1 MCGRSKPI
9 VPLLLPFWAMDQS
22 RPGSEYLGGDSSAV
36 PDHLKNAH
44 QIQSTEFAFAAI
56 LGAGSVVTWGALE
69 EEEEEELLW
78 RLFSLHQAVIAA
90 MSSSKS
96 DSVAFLQSSFTQHP
110 QNASPGNHWESR
122 PVSGFAVKDL
132 WVRCGLLACGFS
144 SKVSGSSLNH

>member
-69 EEEEEELLW
+69 EEEERGTTVEA
-78 RLFSLHQAVIAA
+78 FQP
-90 MSSSKS
+90 SSGCNCSNE
-96 DSVAFLQSSFTQHP
+96 QQ
-110 QNASPGNHWESR
+110 Q
-122 PVSGFAVKDL
+122 
-132 WVRCGLLACGFS
+132 VR
-144 SKVSGSSLNH
+144 